1 VSLPTEPAAIAAIA
15 AGAADGSAM
24 ETVRLLGEMLRHLS
38 TGETAPDRV
47 VEEVVRVASE
57 HLGFERTALFAVDR
71 DGVVRGLTGYGVS
84 PEQIRTVA
92 ESITAVPLVEE
103 AVRRGHTVHS
113 EDVAAERAIPEHLIE
128 AFQVAALVVAP
139 LYADQR
145 LVGILCADR
154 GAERRFTL
162 SEDERVIVDA
172 FASQVAL
179 ALRVAQ
185 LVAEDT
191 DAARQN
197 ERLRI
202 AERLHD
208 TVAQLFYV
216 IGAECARARAGAPA
230 ELSQAVARIEQLAVL
245 GGREVRHAISS
256 MGSLW
261 PAEGE
266 PHRLGELLGVLR
278 RLHGCEIAAV
288 GDWQR
293 LALGPALWEVVLAA
307 VSEGVTNAVK
317 HGDARNVVVW
327 LQSSQ
332 DRLLL
337 EVRDDGDTRRVVG
350 DTLAP
355 RGGGFGL
362 DALRRR
368 LTDLDGSVCLLENDD
383 GGHTLRVDLRAGPA

>member
-1 VSLPTEPAAIAAIA
+1 
-15 AGAADGSAM
+15 M
-24 ETVRLLGEMLRHLS
+24 
-38 TGETAPDRV
+38 
-47 VEEVVRVASE
+47 
-57 HLGFERTALFAVDR
+57 
-71 DGVVRGLTGYGVS
+71 
-84 PEQIRTVA
+84 
-92 ESITAVPLVEE
+92 
-103 AVRRGHTVHS
+103 
-113 EDVAAERAIPEHLIE
+113 
-128 AFQVAALVVAP
+128 VAP
-139 LYADQR
+139 LYAEQG

-154 GAERRFTL
+154 GAGRRFAL

-179 ALRVAQ
+179 ALRIAQ

-216 IGAECARARAGAPA
+216 IGAECARARTGGPP
-230 ELSQAVARIEQLAVL
+230 ELPQALTRIERIAAR
-245 GGREVRHAISS
+245 GGREIRRAIHS
-256 MGSLW
+256 MGSLG
-261 PAEGE
+261 PADGR
-266 PHRLGELLGVLR
+266 PPRLGELLASLR
-278 RLHGCEIAAV
+278 RLHGCEVTTV

-293 LALGPALWEVVLAA
+293 VALSPALWEVLLSA
-307 VSEGVTNAVK
+307 VNEGVVNAAK
-317 HGDARNVVVW
+317 HGAARHVVLW

-337 EVRDDGDTRRVVG
+337 EVRDDGDTRRVAAG
-350 DTLAP
+350 GGAP

-368 LTDLDGSVCLLENDD
+368 LRDVDGSLSLAANDD
-383 GGHTLRVDLRAGPA
+383 GGHTLRVGMRVCAP